1 MARRRTTWLA
11 LPVLALGVLTGCG
24 DDDEAGGGRPTT
36 ADTLQEL
43 AELEGTLSPELVER
57 AEAEGKLS
65 IYTSNSDLEDLALA
79 FEDAYDVDVDV
90 YRANSETVLA
100 RLLQESEADRGG
112 VDLVESHVGEM
123 ELLAAEGLLVP
134 YDSGVTDSLRAGAAY
149 PSWTATRFNGFVM
162 AWNTDRTGA
171 GGPPSSWEDL
181 AEDRWRGEVA
191 FEIGDFDWYVTLWH
205 HFVDE
210 GRTPEEADALFEAMT
225 DGARAVDGHTQ
236 LAELL
241 GAGELTVAATAFNHS
256 VDDQI
261 EAGAPVRWRPAVEPV
276 VIKAAGIGVLKDAPH
291 PAAAAL
297 FYEWSLTEGQALLV
311 EDHRIPAV
319 VGGEDPL
326 ADVEV
331 IEVDPALLAEEGE
344 KWSRRY
350 QELLR

>member
-1 MARRRTTWLA
+1 MTRRRTTWLA
-11 LPVLALGVLTGCG
+11 LPVLALGLLGGCG
-24 DDDEAGGGRPTT
+24 DDDDAGTGRTT
-36 ADTLQEL
+36 ADVLEEL
-43 AELEGTLSPELVER
+43 AALEGTLSPELVAR

-65 IYTSNSDLEDLALA
+65 IYTSNSDLEDLAVA
-79 FEDAYDVDVDV
+79 FEDDYDIDVDV

-134 YDSGVTDSLRAGAAY
+134 YDSGVTDTLRDGAAY

-162 AWNTDRTGA
+162 AWNTERTGTEGA
-171 GGPPSSWEDL
+171 PGSWEEL
-181 AEDRWRGEVA
+181 ADDRWRGEVA
-191 FEIGDFDWYVTLWH
+191 FEIGDFDWYMTLWH
-205 HFVDE
+205 HFVDA

-241 GAGELTVAATAFNHS
+241 GAGEFTVAATGFNHS
-256 VDDQI
+256 MDDQI
-261 EAGAPVRWRPAVEPV
+261 EAGAPVQWLPAVEPV
-276 VIKAAGIGVLKDAPH
+276 VIKAAGIGVLRDAPH

-297 FYEWSLTEGQALLV
+297 FYEWSLTVAQELLV

-326 ADVEV
+326 AGVDV

-344 KWSRRY
+344 RWSRRY